1 MSTRKE
7 REKIEAL
14 EAKRAEKEAKKHA
27 LAEKRAKRDEKKSER
42 ASACVNANVKSVDDD
57 GDEEDESARDGGDES
72 NAMMDDDESLS
83 DDTAKARDCAD
94 EKTKT
99 SSGKV
104 NEQWTED
111 EDVALVEA
119 LRERGIARRSDE
131 SDEERWEAIASHVP
145 GRSAMECVK
154 EYRVLLARV
163 KRARELGV
171 RVANGEALPEDV
183 VKRGKSKQRKML
195 AVKHEL
201 EEAARKKREAK
212 EEAMRLARIAANGG
226 RLTGADLGFHIRSGP
241 DANVRANCNMDI
253 HVGGIQLYG
262 GRDEL
267 IQDGTLKLVFG
278 TKYGLVG
285 RNGCGKST
293 LLRAISERAIK
304 VPEFLHIIHVEQE
317 AQPDERSA
325 IQTVVETDQERLY
338 LLEMEQRMLNEN
350 LDVIDG
356 VDLNEVYERLDEI
369 DADSAHARAGQILGG
384 LGFDPEEQLK
394 ATKDFSGGWRMRI
407 ALASALFM
415 TPDLLLLDE
424 PTNHLDVH
432 ALTWLEEFLRKW
444 EKTVLIVSHD
454 RGFLN
459 DCTSATIFLHHKK
472 LRYYGGS
479 YDTFLKVRSEHRANE
494 EAVQRNQGLREASLK
509 QFIQRFGQGHQ
520 KLVRQAQCRMK
531 MLEKLQ
537 NERVDVDYDD
547 PYLRINFPS
556 APALPPP
563 CISVMNVSFGYE
575 GYQTLYEGLDFGL
588 DMDSR
593 VAIVGPNGAGKSTF
607 LKLLEGDILPTK
619 GWINRHTK
627 LRLARFSQ
635 HHLETM
641 DLEQDCV
648 THMKKLDKDMPL
660 ETARAYLGRFGLSG
674 ELATKPIGVL
684 SGGQKSRLAFAELAW
699 KQPHI
704 LLLDEPTNHL
714 DLETIESLA
723 MALNNFEGGVVL
735 VSHDE
740 RLISLVVDEI
750 WIVTK
755 GDMKSNPPKPG
766 TVTVF
771 NGSFDDYKA
780 KLRDEFSGGNL
791 LTEKRKAAR
800 KGEQDAAPERAPV
813 AQPAGP
819 PKPSGKIT
827 MDNAFRKQVSAVP
840 SVSTER
846 PPPSTSKFVPPHL
859 RARQA
864 AEAEDANDDAGEG
877 NADDAW
883 NDDDDDDH
891 DE

>member
-1 MSTRKE
+1 MRIDDRQNARARTTSATGERVRGDRSVDRDERASASARVMSTRKE
-7 REKIEAL
+7 REKL
-14 EAKRAEKEAKKHA
+14 EAQEQKRLEKEAKKAA
-27 LAEKRAKRDEKKSER
+27 LAAKRAARDEARAAKAEAKVEKDAPWEGGEGKSVTSKDGTWSEEEDLCLIEGLR
-42 ASACVNANVKSVDDD
+42 ARGASASADASTS
-57 GDEEDESARDGGDES
+57 EEA
-72 NAMMDDDESLS
+72 
-83 DDTAKARDCAD
+83 
-94 EKTKT
+94 
-99 SSGKV
+99 
-104 NEQWTED
+104 
-111 EDVALVEA
+111 
-119 LRERGIARRSDE
+119 
-131 SDEERWEAIASHVP
+131 RWEAIAAFVD
-145 GRSAMECVK
+145 GKSAMECCQQ
-154 EYRVLLARV
+154 YRVLLARV
-163 KRARELGV
+163 KRARENGE
-171 RVANGEALPEDV
+171 RVARGETLPEET
-183 VKRGKSKQRKML
+183 VKRGKAKSRKML
-195 AVKHEL
+195 SVKL
-201 EEAARKKREAK
+201 EQEEQARKEREEK
-212 EEAMRLARIAANGG
+212 LRLEREARIAANGG
-226 RLTGADLGFHIRSGP
+226 RLSSADLGFHIRSGP
-241 DANVRANCNMDI
+241 DADRRNNSNMDI
-253 HVGGIQLYG
+253 HINGIQLYG

-293 LLRAISERAIK
+293 LLRAISERVIK
-304 VPEFLHIIHVEQE
+304 LPEFLHIIHVEQE
-317 AQPDERSA
+317 AHPDSRSA
-325 IQTVVETDQERLY
+325 IQTVVDTDQERLY
-338 LLEMEQRMLNEN
+338 LLDLEKRMLDEE
-350 LDVIDG
+350 LDQIDG
-356 VDLNEVYERLDEI
+356 IDLNEVYERLDEI
-369 DADSAHARAGQILGG
+369 EADSATARAGQILGG

-407 ALASALFM
+407 ALAAALFM
-415 TPDLLLLDE
+415 KPDLLLLDE

-459 DCTSATIFLHHKK
+459 DCTTATVFLHHKK

-479 YDTFLKVRSEHRANE
+479 YDTFLKVRAEHRANE
-494 EAVQRNQGLREASLK
+494 EAIQRNQNLREASLK
-509 QFIQRFGQGHQ
+509 QFISRFGQGH
-520 KLVRQAQCRMK
+520 KKMVRQAQCRMK

-537 NERVDVDYDD
+537 SERVDVDYDD

-556 APALPPP
+556 ASPLPPP
-563 CISVMNVSFGYE
+563 CISVMNVAFGYE
-575 GYQTLYEGLDFGL
+575 GYQTLYQNLDFGL

-607 LKLLEGDILPTK
+607 LKLLEGDILPTE

-641 DLEQDCV
+641 NLEEDCV
-648 THMKKLDKDMPL
+648 AHMKRLDKEMPL

-755 GDMKSNPPKPG
+755 GDMKSDPPVPG
-766 TVTVF
+766 SVRVF
-771 NGSFDDYKA
+771 NGSFDDYKD
-780 KLRDEFSGGNL
+780 KLREEFSGGNL
-791 LTEKRKAAR
+791 LTEKRKAER
-800 KGEQDAAPERAPV
+800 EKKSKKPAATAPV
-813 AQPAGP
+813 KTAESAAEAP
-819 PKPSGKIT
+819 PKPPGKIM
-827 MDNAFRKQVSAVP
+827 MDSAFTQ
-840 SVSTER
+840 STAQNETNER
-846 PPPSTSKFVPPHL
+846 PPPPSTSKWVPPHL
-859 RARQA
+859 RASQQENENA
-864 AEAEDANDDAGEG
+864 AGA
-877 NADDAW
+877 ADDAW
-883 NDDDDDDH
+883 

>member
-7 REKIEAL
+7 REKAEQA
-14 EAKRAEKEAKKHA
+14 EAKRLEKEQKKAA
-27 LAEKRAKRDEKKSER
+27 LAAKRAARDAAKGESK
-42 ASACVNANVKSVDDD
+42 ADDD
-57 GDEEDESARDGGDES
+57 AATSVR
-72 NAMMDDDESLS
+72 S
-83 DDTAKARDCAD
+83 DDTAAEVRVTTAVTHDGWSEEEDLQLIEGLRARGVNREEGTSDAD
-94 EKTKT
+94 
-99 SSGKV
+99 
-104 NEQWTED
+104 
-111 EDVALVEA
+111 
-119 LRERGIARRSDE
+119 
-131 SDEERWEAIASHVP
+131 RWEAIAAYVD
-145 GRSAMECVK
+145 GRTAMECVK
-154 EYRVLLARV
+154 QYRVMLARV
-163 KRARELGV
+163 KRARENGV
-171 RVANGEALPEDV
+171 RVANGETLPDDV

-195 AVKHEL
+195 SVKQEQ
-201 EEAARKKREAK
+201 EEAARKKKEAR
-212 EEAMRLARIAANGG
+212 EEAMREARIAANGG
-226 RLTGADLGFHIRSGP
+226 RLNGEDLGFHIRSGP
-241 DANVRANCNMDI
+241 DANRRANCNMDI
-253 HVGGIQLYG
+253 HIAGIQLYG

-267 IQDGTLKLVFG
+267 IQDGMLKLVFG

-293 LLRAISERAIK
+293 LLRAISERTIK
-304 VPEFLHIIHVEQE
+304 MPEFLHIIHVEQE

-338 LLEMEQRMLNEN
+338 LLEMEQRMLDEE

-369 DADSAHARAGQILGG
+369 DADSAYARAGQILGG

-394 ATKDFSGGWRMRI
+394 PTKDFSGGWRMRI

-459 DCTSATIFLHHKK
+459 DCTTATIFLHHKK

-479 YDTFLKVRSEHRANE
+479 YDTFLKVRAEHRANE
-494 EAVQRNQGLREASLK
+494 EAVQRNQGMREASLK
-509 QFIQRFGQGHQ
+509 QFIQRFGQGH
-520 KLVRQAQCRMK
+520 KKMVRQAQCRMK

-537 NERVDVDYDD
+537 TERVDVDYDD

-556 APALPPP
+556 APPLPPP

-607 LKLLEGDILPTK
+607 LKLLEGDILPTE

-648 THMKKLDKDMPL
+648 THMKKLDAEMPL

-674 ELATKPIGVL
+674 ELATKPIRVL

-766 TVTVF
+766 TVSVF

-800 KGEQDAAPERAPV
+800 KNGKNAEPEPEPEAAPAS
-813 AQPAGP
+813 P
-819 PKPSGKIT
+819 PKPPGKIM
-827 MDNAFRKQVSAVP
+827 MDNAFMKEVSAV
-840 SVSTER
+840 SNAQAAADR
-846 PPPSTSKFVPPHL
+846 PPPSKSKFVPPHL
-859 RARQA
+859 RALQA
-864 AEAEDANDDAGEG
+864 ASEADKEDE

-883 NDDDDDDH
+883 N
-891 DE
+891 E

>member
-7 REKIEAL
+7 RERLEAL
-14 EAKRAEKEAKKHA
+14 EQKHREKEAKRAA
-27 LAEKRAKRDEKKSER
+27 LAAKRAARNAAKATRAEAREDAGDAGETRDEGR
-42 ASACVNANVKSVDDD
+42 TR
-57 GDEEDESARDGGDES
+57 ESARRGGAWDE
-72 NAMMDDDESLS
+72 A
-83 DDTAKARDCAD
+83 
-94 EKTKT
+94 
-99 SSGKV
+99 
-104 NEQWTED
+104 ED
-111 EDVALVEA
+111 LALVEG
-119 LRERGIARRSDE
+119 LRARGTSAARDAAT
-131 SDEERWEAIASHVP
+131 SDEERWEAIATHVD
-145 GRSAMECVK
+145 GRDAMECCQQ
-154 EYRVLLARV
+154 YRVMLARV
-163 KRARELGV
+163 KRARENGE
-171 RVANGEALPEDV
+171 RVANGETLPEEKV
-183 VKRGKSKQRKML
+183 VRGKAKTRKML
-195 AVKHEL
+195 SVKQEQ
-201 EEAARKKREAK
+201 EEQARKKK
-212 EEAMRLARIAANGG
+212 EERARKEREARIAANGG
-226 RLTGADLGFHIRSGP
+226 RLSSEDLGFHIRSGP
-241 DANVRANCNMDI
+241 DANRRANCNMDI
-253 HVGGIQLYG
+253 HISGIQLYG

-267 IQDGTLKLVFG
+267 IQEGVLKLVFG

-293 LLRAISERAIK
+293 LLRAISERVIK
-304 VPEFLHIIHVEQE
+304 LPEFLHIIHVEQE
-317 AQPDERSA
+317 ASPDERSA
-325 IQTVVETDQERLY
+325 LQTVVETDTERLY
-338 LLEMEQRMLNEN
+338 LLNLEKRMLDEE
-350 LDVIDG
+350 LDQIDG
-356 VDLNEVYERLDEI
+356 IDLNEVYERLDEI
-369 DADSAHARAGQILGG
+369 DADTATARAGQILGG
-384 LGFDPEEQLK
+384 LGFDPEEQMK
-394 ATKDFSGGWRMRI
+394 ATKEFSGGWRMRI
-407 ALASALFM
+407 ALAAALFM

-459 DCTSATIFLHHKK
+459 DCTTATIFLHHKK

-479 YDTFLKVRSEHRANE
+479 YDTFLKVRAEHRANE
-494 EAVQRNQGLREASLK
+494 EAMQRNQSLRESSLK
-509 QFIQRFGQGHQ
+509 QFIQRFGQGH
-520 KLVRQAQCRMK
+520 KKMVRQAQCRMK

-537 NERVDVDYDD
+537 SERVDVDYDD

-556 APALPPP
+556 ASPLPPP
-563 CISVMNVSFGYE
+563 CISVMNVAFGYE
-575 GYQTLYEGLDFGL
+575 GYQTLYQNLDFGL

-641 DLEQDCV
+641 NLEEDCV
-648 THMKKLDKDMPL
+648 AHMKRLDSEMPI

-674 ELATKPIGVL
+674 ELATKPIKVL

-755 GDMKSNPPKPG
+755 GDMKSNPPVPG
-766 TVTVF
+766 SVQVF

-780 KLRDEFSGGNL
+780 KLREEFSGGNL
-791 LTEKRKAAR
+791 LSEKRKAEKKRGGGRAPEPEPEPE
-800 KGEQDAAPERAPV
+800 KAPAPAKPPGKIMMDSAFTKSTSNDISNEQDRPT
-813 AQPAGP
+813 
-819 PKPSGKIT
+819 SS
-827 MDNAFRKQVSAVP
+827 QV
-840 SVSTER
+840 
-846 PPPSTSKFVPPHL
+846 KWVPPHL
-859 RARQA
+859 RGAAQQDQENAGSADQA
-864 AEAEDANDDAGEG
+864 WG
-877 NADDAW
+877 
-883 NDDDDDDH
+883 